1 MSDLSSALK
10 GPAPTREYLT
20 ALTELPISELDKAK
34 ERHQQEGSL
43 TPELDT
49 FFNVVE
55 REKANDILARW
66 SAPEVDENSV
76 IYDAEQLFRS
86 GQLPARYEPLINQV
100 VREKIKDSKQVGILD
115 TAGRIIKALP
125 GAAPEAATQMFQS
138 AVENVQTALGE
149 TPKSLAGLA
158 FAKLS
163 GDKELER
170 AALELGMRAGAR
182 TASGTEAETRES
194 AGFLSR
200 GLPRLY
206 DFVGSMLSKGQVQ
219 VGPMLALTAATE
231 ARKALSGAG
240 EAAQLSA
247 KREAALTDDKALA
260 EFVGTR
266 RQQEAKIQ
274 EAREFKGAAAKL
286 IGADIESL
294 KAAGVELKPEDYDRA
309 QKAGVLLD
317 LTEPAFVPFA
327 LGASVTGRSL
337 RKMTSSVLRELGAG
351 KLAAAVAEK
360 APSVA
365 PRTVAL
371 GRLVKTAEQVADE
384 ARQYDTV
391 LRKIRVASGNAL
403 VKTGEKIQQIPLPVG
418 SPLLVAGGVLASGG
432 DVNTA
437 GVAAVTAAG
446 ARYLLGSRLG
456 VKAAGKIAKGAGEV
470 LRYTPGIDS
479 PWEAVRRASID
490 LRRDM
495 VRAAGAGVAEG
506 SLYALDPAAS
516 PEAKAAII
524 SSGLTMAPA
533 GALTA
538 RAGDW
543 AKHGMLFSPRLGRP
557 DSISGLPA
565 APRSYGTESDAF
577 NLSNFNKLS
586 EDSTIFLRSLQ
597 DLMGDNGGLYVATT
611 PQEFQTLVAQR
622 TRQTPGQP
630 PLLVPEGVQG
640 MALKPHQTTSGKAE
654 AIINLSNSVNES
666 AGHEVTHALL
676 YALEASGPEGAAKVQ
691 AIRDQAYK
699 SLGGPSSSRF
709 QQVKTKYAEALGQQI
724 GDDVAID
731 EWIAE
736 HGSVV
741 LAGLP
746 VGKLGADKGVVKG
759 LYDALFTLAE
769 ALELRVPGYQQGAT
783 GPVTSQTLKYS
794 PSVSLLN
801 ALDNLFYAY
810 KLENDA
816 AVPAPEAAVGVP
828 PVIAP
833 EGVQNVEVVTPP
845 APVAGFKKGDPIGNI
860 TNPQGELV
868 FSGAKVWA
876 DSQGPTVRIEGVDAS
891 GNIVRADV
899 PRAWLESKAGTAVPP
914 VDVGATVPVPATL
927 TEQPAVPAPG
937 SISGIPPKAPAAP
950 KPTVAKVTEQKRQTV
965 AGVATPELQAQN
977 EGVLAQNLN
986 KPVEVDYL
994 SAVAGEES
1002 GDAAV
1007 RLRERQLADR
1017 NEQEGVP
1024 NPFRTIY
1031 GKVVVP
1037 TSIFEAANGKRMIY
1051 GFSPDKLIR
1060 NIDQLRGWYL
1070 ERGDKAKADY
1080 LYSPEFQKQVRNYLE
1095 NQSNG
1100 YRGDGEKIVRPED
1113 TDPARYPAENPN
1125 YTPVAVAPETRN
1137 LINFL
1142 MGLDPVSPVS
1152 VVGAWVVKLAELN
1165 GFKPASYEAGKRAP
1179 KPYFNPLVQQLRAA
1193 GFDGKLNSAIEQ
1205 LRIERMVGPAVPR
1218 PDLASVK
1225 PAVQGSVQ
1233 AGFMPEAANR
1243 DTLIRRVGVAD
1254 EDGVRSRI
1262 GTAIRHKDFGKIDG
1276 DVMRW
1281 RFDPAT
1287 GELFWWGTP
1296 SEVVRENVL
1305 AHLARKKETVVK
1317 ETDISTNP
1325 EALRRAEPGFTPAYM
1340 PEGRR
1345 ELVNVG
1351 LKIGNK
1357 ISLTKE
1363 DVIKAFADEGI
1374 TLENVQVR
1382 ESGTEPTVIAAVR
1395 GADKAAID
1403 RASNTLQQD
1412 AIAVYNPADDTG
1424 YLAGPRPENFGG
1436 KFLKEYFLMPEEPAF
1451 MPAPLV
1457 ESEAFK
1463 KWFGDSKVVD
1473 ADGKPLVVY
1482 HGTRA
1487 AAVPE
1492 TFDREKISR
1501 NDPDIPVRGFWFA
1514 LDRQEAKMYGNGP
1527 VGAFY
1532 LSAQKLAD
1540 RAKVWEVAK
1549 TQQTTE
1555 EITQELIRQGYD
1567 GVEFIAP
1574 RFWTEAS
1581 IVAAEKE
1588 LADTGKVVMGSRE
1601 LRADADGGVSLWQNG
1616 EHITGYYDV
1625 RDFAKQDRSSSG
1637 YYSIFSPDN
1646 IRSATGQPAM
1656 MPKAK
1661 KPLKGSLG
1669 KGSLKFF
1676 HYSDSPNKGQIDP
1689 KHFGKSGVTGARE
1702 QAGLPR
1708 AYAYAEGSTL
1718 GQDAGLVDA
1727 RKHYYEGSV
1736 PKGQIYDGVEDVLG
1750 YGDMANRAKADQMLI
1765 DKGFVGIYRE
1775 GLNGVKQ
1782 LEFFRPMNVTE
1793 AEKPAT
1799 TGPLAEEATPIL
1811 PPLALEEIDYAAQ
1824 DREFAR
1830 KKAAGE
1836 PLYMPEIQ
1844 KRIIDSIPQEGKD
1857 YVIHPLGTTAD
1868 KISFNKAYITPD
1880 GQWITTL
1887 GRMHDSLFY
1896 AVVNSVEDTFGEGS
1910 PEWRNFKMGFGVV
1923 NGGDT
1928 VYVRTWGDGAEL
1940 TTAQKR
1946 ELKNYAV
1953 ESGKRLVEETVRS
1966 GRPREIV
1973 HYSPENYDSRYMPK
1987 ATEAQETAFKDSKVR
2002 NEDGSL
2008 KPMFHFTTAD
2018 FNRFGRGDLG
2028 YHFGTAEQALSRGK
2042 STGAILEW
2050 ADGLSARE
2058 GGRTIPVY
2066 LNLENPLR
2074 TQDVGAWSDPEEV
2087 YDAIPAKQRAAFPSA
2102 TRKAVADFVQWR
2114 ENYSFNTEKFNAE
2127 EPAKAAE
2134 ALGRIRDGLKM
2145 QGYDGIVYRNEY
2157 ESKDQGEDSYIA
2169 FDNDQIMPAFTTDT
2183 GARWM
2188 PEGPTAPEAPLAG
2201 ETLSAPRGVLNPPKN
2216 TALSL
2221 LYGENPEL
2229 KAPEGGQTNTGVA
2242 KQLMAAAI
2250 EENGRKITSKDIT
2263 PDEEERLSHTVAD
2276 EAQEA
2281 LKQTG
2286 HAGDWYTK
2294 AIKRMLK
2301 VARTIFP
2308 ELADDAAAKS
2318 AGFPD
2323 AKRAEL
2329 GLMVA
2334 LAVTSQNLSV
2344 PDNAR
2349 YAVEQ
2354 FNILKETGRFDPSRT
2369 YGAKGEAISS
2379 NLELANTFVDKFG
2392 WEGLEAFIGKNFTV
2406 GDLSKVIS
2414 DILGEEVTIAGRV
2427 DDVVQGAAIFGP
2439 KIGQGFLQNLLGN
2452 LFPVTVDLWLRRTWG
2467 RLTGDVMPEAVTSRQ
2482 LAAMIDAYREQGIP
2496 LPPELKSL
2504 RVVTRQT
2511 KSGKSVRRD
2520 LTPESYQRIL
2530 ETPAMLSAVD
2540 KLAEDKFS
2548 DWNRTYKE
2556 LRLGMDPQWVTDY
2569 REGRVTLEDLNRR
2582 QQAVLR
2588 ARERAWD
2595 RHVEQAKRT
2604 GAKKGSKNDFL
2615 VALDEREGRTAKLSN
2630 KDLSSGK
2637 PDWAK
2642 TTAVVF
2648 NARKPID
2655 VPTDQ
2660 DRAVITRVI
2669 NRARAILAEQG
2680 IETTNA
2686 DIQATIWYPEKDI
2699 WAKLR
2704 GEDESDLKNS
2714 YDEEFLKIADAR
2726 GLGEAARA
2734 ALGELGND

>member
-182 TASGTEAETRES
+182 TASGMEAETRES

-231 ARKALSGAG
+231 ARKAFSGAG

-337 RKMTSSVLRELGAG
+337 RKMTSSVLSELGAG

-868 FSGAKVWA
+868 FSGVKVWA
-876 DSQGPTVRIEGVDAS
+876 DSQGPTVRIEGVDTN

-937 SISGIPPKAPAAP
+937 SISGIPPKAPTAP
-950 KPTVAKVTEQKRQTV
+950 KPAPQAPANVRVTEAQRQAV
-965 AGVATPELQAQN
+965 VQPTPEQVAQN
-977 EGVLAQNLN
+977 TRRLTEMAQRGRTDQGYVQ
-986 KPVEVDYL
+986 VEYL
-994 SAVAGEES
+994 SAVADEKPADAQKRLEQRRLA
-1002 GDAAV
+1002 DAAEV
-1007 RLRERQLADR
+1007 STPDYQNPLRQVYE
-1017 NEQEGVP
+1017 
-1024 NPFRTIY
+1024 
-1031 GKVVVP
+1031 KVFAP
-1037 TSIFEAANGKRMIY
+1037 YKPGFTANTVF
-1051 GFSPDKLIR
+1051 GFSFDKLVQNLDILAGWLSENPDVKIPYASPTDPQIR
-1060 NIDQLRGWYL
+1060 ADLRTYL
-1070 ERGDKAKADY
+1070 TN
-1080 LYSPEFQKQVRNYLE
+1080 S
-1095 NQSNG
+1095 SNG
-1100 YRGDGEKIVRPED
+1100 YGGDGTRLVRPPD
-1113 TDPARYPAENPN
+1113 TLPGTVTPENPN
-1125 YTPVAVAPETRN
+1125 YRPVALPRERAQFIN
-1137 LINFL
+1137 LL
-1142 MGLDPVSPVS
+1142 MGLEPAQKMTA
-1152 VVGAWVVKLAELN
+1152 GEAYNYRFAKLN
-1165 GFKPASYEAGKRAP
+1165 GLEPSLTAKGGPEV
-1179 KPYFNPLVQQLRAA
+1179 NPLRAQLKAA
-1193 GFDGKLNSAIEQ
+1193 GFDSKLLNSVLEN
-1205 LRIERMVGPAVPR
+1205 LRIDRIGANVVER
-1218 PDLASVK
+1218 PDIDLPVVEGAIVR
-1225 PAVQGSVQ
+1225 
-1233 AGFMPEAANR
+1233 AGFMPAA
-1243 DTLIRRVGVAD
+1243 A
-1254 EDGVRSRI
+1254 
-1262 GTAIRHKDFGKIDG
+1262 KQ
-1276 DVMRW
+1276 
-1281 RFDPAT
+1281 
-1287 GELFWWGTP
+1287 
-1296 SEVVRENVL
+1296 
-1305 AHLARKKETVVK
+1305 
-1317 ETDISTNP
+1317 
-1325 EALRRAEPGFTPAYM
+1325 
-1340 PEGRR
+1340 EGRR

-1351 LKIGNK
+1351 LKIGDK

-1412 AIAVYNPADDTG
+1412 AIAVYNPADDSG

-1436 KFLKEYFLMPEEPAF
+1436 KFLKEYFLMPEQTPADF
-1451 MPAPLV
+1451 MPSKLKQQ
-1457 ESEAFK
+1457 SEVWAEMRAWRDTSTKFSPE
-1463 KWFGDSKVVD
+1463 DANKVVISEEVLSKD
-1473 ADGKPLVVY
+1473 GTLMIAARFDGRLIGNVLIDPNYRTSRWGWLDIEVAKPWRRLGIGERLYNTALNAAEKAGKRFTMSSKSADGKKFFPVVEA
-1482 HGTRA
+1482 RR
-1487 AAVPE
+1487 E
-1492 TFDREKISR
+1492 DR
-1501 NDPDIPVRGFWFA
+1501 
-1514 LDRQEAKMYGNGP
+1514 
-1527 VGAFY
+1527 
-1532 LSAQKLAD
+1532 
-1540 RAKVWEVAK
+1540 
-1549 TQQTTE
+1549 
-1555 EITQELIRQGYD
+1555 
-1567 GVEFIAP
+1567 GV
-1574 RFWTEAS
+1574 
-1581 IVAAEKE
+1581 
-1588 LADTGKVVMGSRE
+1588 
-1601 LRADADGGVSLWQNG
+1601 
-1616 EHITGYYDV
+1616 
-1625 RDFAKQDRSSSG
+1625 
-1637 YYSIFSPDN
+1637 
-1646 IRSATGQPAM
+1646 AM
-1656 MPKAK
+1656 MP

-1669 KGSLKFF
+1669 NGDIKFF
-1676 HYSDSPNKGQIDP
+1676 HYSDTPNKGAIDP
-1689 KHFGKSGVTGARE
+1689 KFFGKSGVTGARE

-1782 LEFFRPMNVTE
+1782 LEFFQPMEVTE

-1836 PLYMPEIQ
+1836 PLYMPEGDEMREYSVEFKVQHPSWDTPKGWNKHEIVMA
-1844 KRIIDSIPQEGKD
+1844 RSRREAIDSVKQQIYDNQFGQGMVWIRATETAPASSPTRSTQETKAVSKLGLGAFGIFTKQVDGKTV
-1857 YVIHPLGTTAD
+1857 Y
-1868 KISFNKAYITPD
+1868 
-1880 GQWITTL
+1880 
-1887 GRMHDSLFY
+1887 Y
-1896 AVVNSVEDTFGEGS
+1896 ASPGFKDVEGS
-1910 PEWRNFKMGFGVV
+1910 LQELARLLYSDNIPPELQNLIDEV
-1923 NGGDT
+1923 NKGSE
-1928 VYVRTWGDGAEL
+1928 GAF
-1940 TTAQKR
+1940 
-1946 ELKNYAV
+1946 
-1953 ESGKRLVEETVRS
+1953 
-1966 GRPREIV
+1966 
-1973 HYSPENYDSRYMPK
+1973 MPK
-1987 ATEAQETAFKDSKVR
+1987 ATEAQEAAFKDSKVR

-2028 YHFGTAEQALSRGK
+2028 YHFGTAEQAFDRGVANEALRVWGD
-2042 STGAILEW
+2042 TETP
-2050 ADGLSARE
+2050 SARE
-2058 GGRTIPVY
+2058 GSRTIPVY
-2066 LNLENPLR
+2066 LDIKNPLR
-2074 TQDVGAWSDPEEV
+2074 MMDVGTWHDPVEV
-2087 YDAIPAKQRAAFPSA
+2087 FDNIPSWLLKKEAMRSA
-2102 TRKAVADFVQWR
+2102 HAESGKYQSWMNDWTGPI
-2114 ENYSFNTEKFNAE
+2114 EKFNDAARVASKPFMDAIRE
-2127 EPAKAAE
+2127 GIKA
-2134 ALGRIRDGLKM
+2134 L
-2145 QGYDGIVYRNEY
+2145 GYDGIIYRNAF
-2157 ESKDQGEDSYIA
+2157 ESREQDGDSYIA
-2169 FDNDQIMPAFTTDT
+2169 FDNDQIMPAFTKDV

-2188 PEGPTAPEAPLAG
+2188 PEIDGAKIQPLDADVAAAFMP
-2201 ETLSAPRGVLNPPKN
+2201 APRV
-2216 TALSL
+2216 
-2221 LYGENPEL
+2221 
-2229 KAPEGGQTNTGVA
+2229 
-2242 KQLMAAAI
+2242 
-2250 EENGRKITSKDIT
+2250 
-2263 PDEEERLSHTVAD
+2263 
-2276 EAQEA
+2276 
-2281 LKQTG
+2281 
-2286 HAGDWYTK
+2286 
-2294 AIKRMLK
+2294 
-2301 VARTIFP
+2301 
-2308 ELADDAAAKS
+2308 
-2318 AGFPD
+2318 
-2323 AKRAEL
+2323 
-2329 GLMVA
+2329 
-2334 LAVTSQNLSV
+2334 
-2344 PDNAR
+2344 
-2349 YAVEQ
+2349 
-2354 FNILKETGRFDPSRT
+2354 
-2369 YGAKGEAISS
+2369 
-2379 NLELANTFVDKFG
+2379 NLEDY
-2392 WEGLEAFIGKNFTV
+2392 IG
-2406 GDLSKVIS
+2406 
-2414 DILGEEVTIAGRV
+2414 R
-2427 DDVVQGAAIFGP
+2427 DVVTLTTDRLDVGFKDVGP
-2439 KIGQGFLQNLLGN
+2439 
-2452 LFPVTVDLWLRRTWG
+2452 
-2467 RLTGDVMPEAVTSRQ
+2467 
-2482 LAAMIDAYREQGIP
+2482 
-2496 LPPELKSL
+2496 
-2504 RVVTRQT
+2504 
-2511 KSGKSVRRD
+2511 
-2520 LTPESYQRIL
+2520 
-2530 ETPAMLSAVD
+2530 
-2540 KLAEDKFS
+2540 
-2548 DWNRTYKE
+2548 
-2556 LRLGMDPQWVTDY
+2556 
-2569 REGRVTLEDLNRR
+2569 
-2582 QQAVLR
+2582 
-2588 ARERAWD
+2588 
-2595 RHVEQAKRT
+2595 T
-2604 GAKKGSKNDFL
+2604 GAKKPTRKQAQGGRGFPLLYTGLGWAFSDPGSAKRFLTRLQATADGDTAL
-2615 VALDEREGRTAKLSN
+2615 VA
-2630 KDLSSGK
+2630 
-2637 PDWAK
+2637 
-2642 TTAVVF
+2642 TAVLGEHNVLNSPF
-2648 NARKPID
+2648 GQHAVAMAYRHAVDSGVLKLKDVDRSIRTIFSRAAASTLGDPDMKKIKTLEDYERASENWPFSFGATRELAKRLDAAELKIPAELRQAVGLDALSLARSISDPELAGLPNFTLVSLMEIPVDQTPVKDDIHFSYPYTVKGKLLGFLKDPIAADNLISSPRVRKGGQLTAQPMMTVMPSLDLLKPTELNPEPQQ
-2655 VPTDQ
+2655 V
-2660 DRAVITRVI
+2660 
-2669 NRARAILAEQG
+2669 LAEARL
-2680 IETTNA
+2680 E
-2686 DIQATIWYPEKDI
+2686 Y
-2699 WAKLR
+2699 AKP
-2704 GEDESDLKNS
+2704 
-2714 YDEEFLKIADAR
+2714 
-2726 GLGEAARA
+2726 
-2734 ALGELGND
+2734 